1 LDGLA
6 PAGGLEDVASAGCC
20 ASGEAKEGLIDQLLA
35 NSKLPAGHYVM
46 Y

>member
-1 LDGLA
+1 MRRY
-6 PAGGLEDVASAGCC
+6 DVEADEVAETL
-20 ASGEAKEGLIDQLLA
+20 SGEAKEGLIDQLLA